1 MKRLICL
8 TLVVIILFCTA
19 SCKKKVYLEPGEYYV
34 YQSGNLVEDFFGED
48 SYQYRFSE
56 IQNDMLRDWCP
67 ETKRGIKIGSSVSEI
82 AKAYNGVGFYFPVL
96 GDPYANENTNIGRS
110 NYFTRYSKITSR
122 SFGDRYYNQAE
133 LYERGDG
140 VYFPD
145 EETIIITYVTSIYK
159 GEIRDDINL
168 IKFRMRQWPDVSYS
182 FIEYE
187 GNEKPF
193 NSSIYSI
200 IIEIDKNYKV
210 SDIIIEKVEF

>member
-19 SCKKKVYLEPGEYYV
+19 SCKKKVYLERDEYYV

-82 AKAYNGVGFYFPVL
+82 AKAYNGVGFYFPVI
-96 GDPYANENTNIGRS
+96 GKPYSEDNYYKNYKKIHNRSFTEVSTYDQAEYYERS
-110 NYFTRYSKITSR
+110 N
-122 SFGDRYYNQAE
+122 
-133 LYERGDG
+133 G

-168 IKFRMRQWPDVSYS
+168 IESRRGQWPDVSYS

-193 NSSIYSI
+193 NFTIYSLI
-200 IIEIDKNYKV
+200 VEIDDEYMV
-210 SDIIIEKVEF
+210 SDIIIEQVSG